1 MPHITEYP
9 HKIFISFPFSNR
21 NSAQIPVPPE
31 TISGGTGSI
40 ISTYNLITI
49 GEVLAQGGVKLERV
63 KWESHFPKIY
73 DSSISVIA
81 EQDHINPLAWRDLFV
96 SIQRRQTFVNV
107 AIQNTPID
115 MRMGVINFKW
125 AFVPGPSGD
134 IWYQLELI
142 EDKQGRIR
150 EFDGIKFPE
159 PSNREP
165 PSTVEDSF
173 VPVEDAGREQFPFD
187 FRTGDRR
194 IYIVQPGDTF
204 MSIANKFYRKD
215 YLWKLIFDA
224 NKELLEGNVVE
235 IRIPPLLGAT
245 TAFPLTDEQLR
256 AAGLIVTRYEGGVLP
271 DDWVLDQPILKEGLK
286 PPEGS
291 RPGLSLV
298 HLYIP
303 EDPFPGF
310 SVPSGFDVSSLLNDF
325 EIQ

>member
-1 MPHITEYP
+1 MPHLSEYP

-81 EQDHINPLAWRDLFV
+81 ERDHINPLAWRDLFV
-96 SIQRRQTFVNV
+96 FIQRKQTFVNV

-115 MRMGVINFKW
+115 MRMGVVNFKW

-142 EDKQGRIR
+142 EDKQGQIR
-150 EFDGIKFPE
+150 EFDGIRFPE

-165 PSTVEDSF
+165 PSTVEDSLSIPESDF
-173 VPVEDAGREQFPFD
+173 SGFGDPPFR

-194 IYIVQPGDTF
+194 LYIVQTGDTL
-204 MSIANKFYRKD
+204 MGIAQKVYGKSH
-215 YLWKLIFDA
+215 LWALILDA
-224 NKELLEGNVVE
+224 NRDLLMGNVVRSS
-235 IRIPPLLGAT
+235 RIPPVSSV
-245 TAFPLTDEQLR
+245 PLAGEPPRDEEV
-256 AAGLIVTRYEGGVLP
+256 IITRYVGGVLP
-271 DDWVLDQPILKEGLK
+271 DGWVLDDPILKKELQLSGPNPSGIGL
-286 PPEGS
+286 
-291 RPGLSLV
+291 V
-298 HLYIP
+298 TLYIP
-303 EDPFPGF
+303 VDT
-310 SVPSGFDVSSLLNDF
+310 SVNLDFGSLFDDSEVRVN
-325 EIQ
+325 